1 MCLFARRTFILC
13 SFFISLY
20 LPRSR
25 LSISMFFLINNSSS
39 FRRLYMCFLSWCYC
53 CCFFFLQ
60 KFRLHID
67 CSKNE
72 FETKNENKPKN
83 RDKKRRNKTQWEDTF
98 CFTLRTDT
106 VYVVCYYYYTIIHSS
121 LAMIPGLWI
130 LIFRDYV
137 CLFVVVVARRRILFL
152 DDSFLLCVCI
162 FCCCIFFVY
171 NIMQW

>member
-39 FRRLYMCFLSWCYC
+39 FRRLYMCFFYRGVIVAV
-53 CCFFFLQ
+53 FFC
-60 KFRLHID
+60 KNSVYTSIVPKMN
-67 CSKNE
+67 SKPKMKTNQRT
-72 FETKNENKPKN
+72 ETKKDETKHNG
-83 RDKKRRNKTQWEDTF
+83 KT
-98 CFTLRTDT
+98 LSVSR
-106 VYVVCYYYYTIIHSS
+106 YVQTPFMLFVITTITIIHSS